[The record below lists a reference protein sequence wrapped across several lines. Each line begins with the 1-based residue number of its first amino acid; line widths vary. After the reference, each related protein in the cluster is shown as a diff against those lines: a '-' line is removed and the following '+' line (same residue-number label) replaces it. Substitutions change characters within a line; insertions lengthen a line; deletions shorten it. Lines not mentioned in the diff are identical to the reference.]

1 MFVHDVMELAI
12 ERDASDIHF
21 TVGTPPVFRIDG
33 EMTKLDTEEMGPED
47 TEQVV
52 KTISPDEHL
61 NRLEERGGSDFGYEH
76 TDGNR
81 FRVAIFK
88 QKKYYG
94 MVMRL
99 IPNEIFTF
107 EDLGLPAKLKEVCAK
122 PRGIV
127 LVTGPTGSG
136 KTTTLATFIDH
147 INREYKKHIITI
159 EDPIEFKHPHRNS
172 IITQRELGVDVLS
185 FSDGIRSALRM
196 DPDVIL
202 VGEMR
207 DQETIGAAIT
217 AAETGHLVFATLH
230 TNSAAQTV
238 NRIIDTFPQEE
249 QAQVRS
255 QLSITLESVISQTLM
270 PKQRGTGRV
279 AAFEIMIATPGIAN
293 LIREKKEQNIPSAI
307 QTGGNLGM
315 QTLDQHLERLY
326 QRGVISYDEA
336 LANAQNEE
344 ELKKKM

>member
-1 MFVHDVMELAI
+1 MFVHDVMDLAI
-12 ERDASDIHF
+12 EREASDIHF
-21 TVGTPPVFRIDG
+21 AVGSPPILRVDG
-33 EMTKLDTEEMGPED
+33 ELTKIDADEMGPQD

-52 KTISPDEHL
+52 KTIAPDEHL
-61 NRLEERGGSDFGYEH
+61 NRLGEQGGSDFGYEH

-88 QKKYYG
+88 QQKYVG

-99 IPNEIFTF
+99 IPNKIFSF
-107 EDLGLPAKLKEVCAK
+107 EDLGLPGTMKEVCTY

-136 KTTTLATFIDH
+136 KTTTLAAFIDY
-147 INREYKKHIITI
+147 INANFGKHIITI
-159 EDPIEFKHPHRNS
+159 EDPIEFKHPHKKS
-172 IITQRELGVDVLS
+172 LITQRELGVDVLS
-185 FSDGIRSALRM
+185 FSDGIRAALRM

-207 DQETIGAAIT
+207 DKETIGAAIT

-249 QAQVRS
+249 QGQVRS
-255 QLSITLESVISQTLM
+255 QLSITLSSVISQTLM
-270 PKQRGTGRV
+270 PKKRGTGRV
-279 AAFEIMIATPGIAN
+279 AAFEIMVATPGIQN
-293 LIREKKEQNIPSAI
+293 LIREKKEQNIPSSI
-307 QTGGNLGM
+307 QTGGDLGM
-315 QTLDQHLERLY
+315 QTLDQHLIQLY

-336 LANAQNEE
+336 VANAQNSK
-344 ELKKKM
+344 ELKKKI